1 MNTNAKSKTS
11 KKRVLAGSAIIALG
25 LVFAGAGVS
34 KAANATAGAGAGNPM
49 SSLVNAIATK
59 FNLST
64 TDVQAVFDEQR
75 AQMEKEHEQA
85 FADRLKQAVASGKI
99 TQDQADKITA
109 KKAELESLRSS
120 MEGKTEDEKRAA
132 MKTQMDSL
140 KNWAT
145 ENNIPADF
153 MMFGMKIE
161 GGKGHGGPGMM
172 KMRMHK

>member
-34 KAANATAGAGAGNPM
+34 KAANATAGAGNPM

-85 FADRLKQAVASGKI
+85 FADRLKQAVADGKI

-153 MMFGMKIE
+153 MMFGMKME
-161 GGKGHGGPGMM
+161 AGKGHGGAGMM